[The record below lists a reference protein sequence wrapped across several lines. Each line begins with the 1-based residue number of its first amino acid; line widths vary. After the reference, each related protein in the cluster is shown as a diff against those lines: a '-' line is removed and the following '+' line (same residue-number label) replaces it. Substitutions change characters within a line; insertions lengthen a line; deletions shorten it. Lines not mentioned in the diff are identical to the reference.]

1 MEMRHYWTLRD
12 ASPVSSRQ
20 APEEF
25 LGAFD
30 ESLRIHMRS
39 DVPVGVMLSGGMD
52 SVSIA
57 CSVAQRGTN
66 RGMHAFCYESPEFD
80 EKRQVRDT
88 VEATGATLHVT
99 HGLAPE
105 DFWQTLRRLVWH
117 HDEPIHS
124 TSALMGFELYRI
136 AAEQGVKIVP
146 CRQGAEE
153 PAGGHHHPVHQLLRD
168 KAIAGPIL

>member
-88 VEATGATLHVT
+88 GEATGATLHVT

-105 DFWQTLRRLVWH
+105 DFWQTLRRLVWPS
-117 HDEPIHS
+117 DPAVHS
-124 TSALMGFELYRI
+124 ASALMGFGLYPS
-136 AAEQGVKIVP
+136 AAEQGVKGGL
-146 CRQGAEE
+146 CGQAAAE
-153 PAGGHHHPVHQLLRD
+153 ALR
-168 KAIAGPIL
+168 